1 MSGDGVNAERR
12 LGALRILRPLGIR
25 DFALLWTGMTVSL
38 LGDGIY
44 FVTIAWQVYELSN
57 APTAL
62 SIVGVSWTLPLAL
75 FILLG
80 GVISDRFDRR
90 RVMII
95 ADILRGLAI
104 AAIGVLAVSGVL
116 ELWHLVVLVAFYG
129 AGEAL
134 FMPSFTAIVPDIVP
148 RDLLVEAN
156 SLDIFVRTMTARM
169 AGPAVGGVAI
179 GAFGTGGA
187 FLLDAGTFGVSAL
200 ALLAMSSRPLVAREA
215 SSVFADVAEGLRFVR
230 SQTWLWGTLVAAS
243 ITLLCFYGPWE
254 VLIPF
259 VVKNEL
265 GGSARD
271 LGFVFGAGGLGAVL
285 SSLVMSQ
292 RSLPRKHITFMYGTW
307 TVSGFAIVGY
317 GVAAEIW
324 HAMVAALFAGG
335 LGNAGMI
342 VWMTLLQTRV
352 PSALLGR
359 VSSLDWFVSIGLI
372 PVSFA
377 LTGPIAGAV
386 GARETLVGAG
396 LLAGTITF
404 AFLFLPGMRDLE
416 RDGVAEIISDPNA

>member
-1 MSGDGVNAERR
+1 
-12 LGALRILRPLGIR
+12 
-25 DFALLWTGMTVSL
+25 MTVSL

-44 FVTIAWQVYELSN
+44 LVTIAWQVYELSN

-62 SIVGVSWTLPLAL
+62 SIVGLAWTLPLVL
-75 FILLG
+75 FVLLG

-104 AAIGVLAVSGVL
+104 AAIGVLAVAGEL

-148 RDLLVEAN
+148 SDLLVEAN
-156 SLDIFVRTMTARM
+156 SLDIFVRTMTARL
-169 AGPAVGGVAI
+169 AGPAIGGVAI

-187 FLLDAGTFGVSAL
+187 FLLDAASFGVSAA
-200 ALLAMSSRPLVAREA
+200 ALLAMASRPLADRQPGT
-215 SSVFADVAEGLRFVR
+215 SVLSDVGEGFRFIR
-230 SQTWLWGTLVAAS
+230 SQTWLWGTLMAAS
-243 ITLLCFYGPWE
+243 IALLCFYGPWE
-254 VLIPF
+254 VLVPF

-265 GGSARD
+265 GGTAQD
-271 LGFVFGAGGLGAVL
+271 LGFVFGSGGLGAIL
-285 SSLVMSQ
+285 SSLVMAQ
-292 RSLPRKHITFMYGTW
+292 RSLPHRHITFMYATW
-307 TVSGFAIVGY
+307 TVSSLSILGY

-324 HAMVAALFAGG
+324 QAMLAALLAGG
-335 LGNAGMI
+335 FSNAGMI

-352 PSALLGR
+352 PRALLGR

-377 LTGPIAGAV
+377 LTGPIAAAV

-396 LLAGTITF
+396 LLGGCVTL
-404 AFLFLPGMRDLE
+404 AFLFLPGMRETERLE
-416 RDGVAEIISDPNA
+416 TERT

>member
-1 MSGDGVNAERR
+1 VRARDSIGG
-12 LGALRILRPLGIR
+12 LRILRPLGIR
-25 DFALLWTGMTVSL
+25 DFAFLWTGMTVSL

-62 SIVGVSWTLPLAL
+62 SIVGLAWTLPLVL
-75 FILLG
+75 FVLLG

-104 AAIGVLAVSGVL
+104 AAIGVLAVAGEV

-156 SLDIFVRTMTARM
+156 ALDIFVRTMTARM
-169 AGPAVGGVAI
+169 AGPAIGGVAI

-187 FLLDAGTFGVSAL
+187 FLLDAASFGVSAL
-200 ALLAMSSRPLVAREA
+200 ALLAMSSRPLAAREP
-215 SSVFADVAEGLRFVR
+215 SSVLSDVAEGLRFVR

-254 VLIPF
+254 VLVPY

-292 RSLPRKHITFMYGTW
+292 RSLPRKHITFMYGAW
-307 TVSGFAIVGY
+307 TVSGFAIIGY
-317 GVAAEIW
+317 GVATEIW
-324 HAMVAALFAGG
+324 QAMLAALFAGG

-342 VWMTLLQTRV
+342 VWMTLMQTRV
-352 PSALLGR
+352 PSTLLGR

-386 GARETLVGAG
+386 GARETLIGAG
-396 LLAGTITF
+396 VLAGSITF
-404 AFLFLPGMRDLE
+404 AFLFLPGMRDIE
-416 RDGVAEIISDPNA
+416 RDEGALSIRDANA

>member
-1 MSGDGVNAERR
+1 MSTRR
-12 LGALRILRPLGIR
+12 RIGGLRILRPLGIR
-25 DFALLWTGMTVSL
+25 DFAFLWTGMTVSL

-62 SIVGVSWTLPLAL
+62 SIVGLAWTLPLVL
-75 FILLG
+75 FVLLG

-95 ADILRGLAI
+95 ADVLRGLAI
-104 AAIGVLAVSGVL
+104 AVIGVLAVAREL

-169 AGPAVGGVAI
+169 AGPAIGGVAI

-187 FLLDAGTFGVSAL
+187 FLLDAASFGVSAL
-200 ALLAMSSRPLVAREA
+200 ALLAMSSRPLAMRE
-215 SSVFADVAEGLRFVR
+215 STSVLADVAEGLRFVR
-230 SQTWLWGTLVAAS
+230 SQTWLWGTLAAAS

-254 VLIPF
+254 VLVPF

-265 GGSARD
+265 DGSARD

-285 SSLVMSQ
+285 TSLVMSQ
-292 RSLPRKHITFMYGTW
+292 RSLPRKHITFMYAAW

-317 GVAAEIW
+317 GVATEIW
-324 HAMVAALFAGG
+324 QAMLAALLAGS
-335 LGNAGMI
+335 LSNAGMI
-342 VWMTLLQTRV
+342 VWMTLMQTRV
-352 PSALLGR
+352 PSTLLGR

-377 LTGPIAGAV
+377 LTGPIAAAV
-386 GARETLVGAG
+386 GVRETLIGAG
-396 LLAGTITF
+396 VLAGCITF
-404 AFLFLPGMRDLE
+404 AFLFLPGMRDIE
-416 RDGVAEIISDPNA
+416 RDQRPSAISETNA

>member
-1 MSGDGVNAERR
+1 MTARDRIGG
-12 LGALRILRPLGIR
+12 LRILRPLGIR
-25 DFALLWTGMTVSL
+25 DFAFLWTGMTVSL

-62 SIVGVSWTLPLAL
+62 SIVGLAWTLPLVL
-75 FILLG
+75 FVLLG

-104 AAIGVLAVSGVL
+104 AAIGVLAVAGEV

-156 SLDIFVRTMTARM
+156 ALDIFVRTMTARM
-169 AGPAVGGVAI
+169 AGPAIGGVAI

-187 FLLDAGTFGVSAL
+187 FLLDAASFGVSAL
-200 ALLAMSSRPLVAREA
+200 ALLAVSSRPLAVREP
-215 SSVFADVAEGLRFVR
+215 SSVLADVAEGLRFVR
-230 SQTWLWGTLVAAS
+230 SQTWLWGTLAAAS

-254 VLIPF
+254 VLVPY

-292 RSLPRKHITFMYGTW
+292 RSLPRKHITFMYGAW

-317 GVAAEIW
+317 GVATEIW
-324 HAMVAALFAGG
+324 QAMLAALFAGG

-342 VWMTLLQTRV
+342 VWMTLMQTRV
-352 PSALLGR
+352 PSTLLGR

-386 GARETLVGAG
+386 GARETLIGAG
-396 LLAGTITF
+396 VLAGSITF
-404 AFLFLPGMRDLE
+404 AFLFFPGMRDIE
-416 RDGVAEIISDPNA
+416 RDEGAVSIRDTNA

>member
-1 MSGDGVNAERR
+1 VSVRARDRIGG
-12 LGALRILRPLGIR
+12 LRILRPLGNR
-25 DFALLWTGMTVSL
+25 DFAFLWTGMTVSL

-62 SIVGVSWTLPLAL
+62 SIVGLAWTLPLVL
-75 FILLG
+75 FVLLG

-90 RVMII
+90 RVMIV
-95 ADILRGLAI
+95 ADILRGIAI
-104 AAIGVLAVSGVL
+104 AAIGVLAVAGEL
-116 ELWHLVVLVAFYG
+116 ELWHLIVLVAFYG

-156 SLDIFVRTMTARM
+156 ALDIFVRTMTARM
-169 AGPAVGGVAI
+169 AGPAIGGVAI

-187 FLLDAGTFGVSAL
+187 FLLDAASFGVSAL
-200 ALLAMSSRPLVAREA
+200 ALLAMSSRPLALREP
-215 SSVFADVAEGLRFVR
+215 SSVLADVAEGLRFVR
-230 SQTWLWGTLVAAS
+230 SQIWLWGTLVAAS
-243 ITLLCFYGPWE
+243 ITLLCFFGPWQ
-254 VLIPF
+254 VLVPF

-292 RSLPRKHITFMYGTW
+292 RSLPRKHITFMYAAW

-317 GVAAEIW
+317 GVATEIW
-324 HAMVAALFAGG
+324 QAMLAALFAGG
-335 LGNAGMI
+335 LGNAGQI
-342 VWMTLLQTRV
+342 VWMTLMQTRV
-352 PSALLGR
+352 PSTLLGR
-359 VSSLDWFVSIGLI
+359 VSSLDWFVGTGLI

-377 LTGPIAGAV
+377 LTGPIAGAA

-396 LLAGTITF
+396 VLAGCITF
-404 AFLFLPGMRDLE
+404 AFLFLPGMRDIE
-416 RDGVAEIISDPNA
+416 RDEGEMGIRDANA

>member
-1 MSGDGVNAERR
+1 
-12 LGALRILRPLGIR
+12 
-25 DFALLWTGMTVSL
+25 
-38 LGDGIY
+38 
-44 FVTIAWQVYELSN
+44 
-57 APTAL
+57 
-62 SIVGVSWTLPLAL
+62 
-75 FILLG
+75 
-80 GVISDRFDRR
+80 
-90 RVMII
+90 VMII

-104 AAIGVLAVSGVL
+104 AAIGVLAISGEL

-169 AGPAVGGVAI
+169 AGPAIGGVAI

-187 FLLDAGTFGVSAL
+187 FLLDAASFGVSAL
-200 ALLAMSSRPLVAREA
+200 ALLAMSSRPLAAREPT
-215 SSVFADVAEGLRFVR
+215 SVLADVADGLRFVR

-254 VLIPF
+254 VLVPF

-265 GGSARD
+265 GGSASD

-292 RSLPRKHITFMYGTW
+292 RSLPRKHITFMYAAW

-317 GVAAEIW
+317 GVATEIW
-324 HAMVAALFAGG
+324 QAMLAALFAGG

-342 VWMTLLQTRV
+342 VWMTLMQTRV

-396 LLAGTITF
+396 VLAGCITF
-404 AFLFLPGMRDLE
+404 AFLFLPGMRDTE
-416 RDGVAEIISDPNA
+416 RDSSRP

>member
-1 MSGDGVNAERR
+1 
-12 LGALRILRPLGIR
+12 
-25 DFALLWTGMTVSL
+25 
-38 LGDGIY
+38 
-44 FVTIAWQVYELSN
+44 
-57 APTAL
+57 
-62 SIVGVSWTLPLAL
+62 
-75 FILLG
+75 
-80 GVISDRFDRR
+80 
-90 RVMII
+90 
-95 ADILRGLAI
+95 
-104 AAIGVLAVSGVL
+104 VLAVSGEL

-169 AGPAVGGVAI
+169 AGPAIGGLAI

-187 FLLDAGTFGVSAL
+187 FLLDAASFGVSAL
-200 ALLAMSSRPLVAREA
+200 ALLAMSSRPLAAREP
-215 SSVFADVAEGLRFVR
+215 SSVLADVAEGFRFVR
-230 SQTWLWGTLVAAS
+230 SQTWLWGTLVAAA

-254 VLIPF
+254 VLVPF

-285 SSLVMSQ
+285 SSLFMAQ
-292 RSLPRKHITFMYGTW
+292 RSLPRKQITFMYGAW

-317 GVAAEIW
+317 GIAAEIW
-324 HAMVAALFAGG
+324 HAMLAALFAGG

-352 PSALLGR
+352 PGALLGR
-359 VSSLDWFVSIGLI
+359 VSSLDWFVSIALI

-416 RDGVAEIISDPNA
+416 RDRVAEVISDPNA

>member
-1 MSGDGVNAERR
+1 
-12 LGALRILRPLGIR
+12 
-25 DFALLWTGMTVSL
+25 MTVSL

-62 SIVGVSWTLPLAL
+62 SIVGLAWTLPLVL
-75 FILLG
+75 FVLLG

-104 AAIGVLAVSGVL
+104 AAIGVLAVSGDL

-156 SLDIFVRTMTARM
+156 ALDIFVRTMTARM
-169 AGPAVGGVAI
+169 AGPAIGGVAI

-187 FLLDAGTFGVSAL
+187 FLLDAASFGVSAL
-200 ALLAMSSRPLVAREA
+200 ALLAMSSRPLAAREP
-215 SSVFADVAEGLRFVR
+215 SSVLGDVAGGLRFVR
-230 SQTWLWGTLVAAS
+230 SQTWLWRTLVAAS

-254 VLIPF
+254 VLVPF

-292 RSLPRKHITFMYGTW
+292 RSLPRKHITFMYGAW

-317 GVAAEIW
+317 GVATEIW
-324 HAMVAALFAGG
+324 QAMLAALFAGG

-342 VWMTLLQTRV
+342 VWMTLMQTRV

-377 LTGPIAGAV
+377 FTGPIAGAV
-386 GARETLVGAG
+386 GARETLIGAG
-396 LLAGTITF
+396 ILAGSITF
-404 AFLFLPGMRDLE
+404 AFLFLPGMRDIE
-416 RDGVAEIISDPNA
+416 RDEGALSIRDANA

>member
-1 MSGDGVNAERR
+1 
-12 LGALRILRPLGIR
+12 
-25 DFALLWTGMTVSL
+25 MTVSL

-62 SIVGVSWTLPLAL
+62 SIVGLAWTLPLVL
-75 FILLG
+75 FVLLG

-104 AAIGVLAVSGVL
+104 AAIGVLAVAGEL

-156 SLDIFVRTMTARM
+156 SLDILVRTMTARM
-169 AGPAVGGVAI
+169 AGPAIGGVAI

-187 FLLDAGTFGVSAL
+187 FLLDAASFGVSAL
-200 ALLAMSSRPLVAREA
+200 ALLAMSSRPLALREP
-215 SSVFADVAEGLRFVR
+215 SSVLADVAEGLRFVR
-230 SQTWLWGTLVAAS
+230 SLTWLWGTLVAAS
-243 ITLLCFYGPWE
+243 FTLLCFYGPWQ
-254 VLIPF
+254 VLVPF

-271 LGFVFGAGGLGAVL
+271 LGFVFAAGGLGAVL
-285 SSLVMSQ
+285 SSLVMAQ
-292 RSLPRKHITFMYGTW
+292 RSLPRKHITFMYAAW

-317 GVAAEIW
+317 GVATEIW
-324 HAMVAALFAGG
+324 QAMLAALFAGG
-335 LGNAGMI
+335 LGNAGQI
-342 VWMTLLQTRV
+342 VWMTLMQTRV

-359 VSSLDWFVSIGLI
+359 VSSLDWFVGTGLI

-386 GARETLVGAG
+386 GARETLIGAG
-396 LLAGTITF
+396 LLAGCITF
-404 AFLFLPGMRDLE
+404 AFLFVPGMRDIE
-416 RDGVAEIISDPNA
+416 RDEGALTISNTNA

>member
-1 MSGDGVNAERR
+1 
-12 LGALRILRPLGIR
+12 
-25 DFALLWTGMTVSL
+25 MTVSL

-44 FVTIAWQVYELSN
+44 FVAIAWQVYELSN

-62 SIVGVSWTLPLAL
+62 SVVGVAWTLPQVL
-75 FILLG
+75 FLLLG

-90 RVMII
+90 RVMIL
-95 ADILRGLAI
+95 ADVVRGVAI
-104 AAIGVLAVSGVL
+104 AVVGVLAVGGKL
-116 ELWHLVVLVAFYG
+116 ELWHLLVLVAFYG

-148 RDLLVEAN
+148 TDLLVEAN
-156 SLDIFVRTMTARM
+156 SLDIFVRTSTGRLL
-169 AGPAVGGVAI
+169 GPVVGGAAI
-179 GAFGTGGA
+179 AAFGTGGA
-187 FLLDAGTFGVSAL
+187 FLLDAASFGVSA
-200 ALLAMSSRPLVAREA
+200 AAILAMSARPLRERDPGR
-215 SSVFADVAEGLRFVR
+215 SVLGDVAEGLRFVR

-243 ITLLCFYGPWE
+243 IALLCFFGPWE
-254 VLIPF
+254 VLVPY

-285 SSLVMSQ
+285 TSLAMAQ
-292 RSLPRKHITFMYGTW
+292 RPLPRRHVTFMYITW
-307 TVSGFAIVGY
+307 TVGTFAIIGY
-317 GVAAEIW
+317 GVAAEVW
-324 HAMVAALFAGG
+324 QAMVAALFAGG
-335 LGNAGMI
+335 LSNAGMI

-377 LTGPIAGAV
+377 LTGPIAAAA
-386 GARETLVGAG
+386 GARETLIGAG
-396 LLAGTITF
+396 VLGGCVGL
-404 AFLFLPGMRDLE
+404 AFLFLPGMRDPE
-416 RDGVAEIISDPNA
+416 REAITPANVLN

>member
-1 MSGDGVNAERR
+1 
-12 LGALRILRPLGIR
+12 
-25 DFALLWTGMTVSL
+25 MTVSL

-44 FVTIAWQVYELSN
+44 FVAIAWQVYELSN
-57 APTAL
+57 TPTAL
-62 SIVGVSWTLPLAL
+62 SIVGLAWTLPLVL
-75 FILLG
+75 FVLLG

-90 RVMII
+90 RVMIG
-95 ADILRGLAI
+95 ADILRGVAI
-104 AAIGVLAVSGVL
+104 LVIGVLAVAGEL

-169 AGPAVGGVAI
+169 VGPAVGGAAI

-187 FLLDAGTFGVSAL
+187 FLLDAASFGVSAL
-200 ALLAMSSRPLVAREA
+200 ALLGVSSRPLAARERT
-215 SSVFADVAEGLRFVR
+215 SVLADVAEGLRFVR
-230 SQTWLWGTLVAAS
+230 SQTWLWGTLAAAS

-254 VLIPF
+254 VLVPY

-285 SSLVMSQ
+285 SSLVLSQ
-292 RSLPRKHITFMYGTW
+292 RSLPRKHITFMYSAW
-307 TVSGFAIVGY
+307 TISGFAIIGY
-317 GVAAEIW
+317 GVATEIW
-324 HAMVAALFAGG
+324 QAMLAALFAGG
-335 LGNAGMI
+335 LGNAGLI
-342 VWMTLLQTRV
+342 VWMTLIQTRV

-377 LTGPIAGAV
+377 LTGPIAAAAGV
-386 GARETLVGAG
+386 RETLIGAG
-396 LLAGTITF
+396 VLAGCITF
-404 AFLFLPGMRDLE
+404 AFLFLPGMRDIE
-416 RDGVAEIISDPNA
+416 RDEGPQL

>member
-1 MSGDGVNAERR
+1 MSSEGRVG
-12 LGALRILRPLGIR
+12 GLRILRPLGIR

-44 FVTIAWQVYELSN
+44 FVAIAWQVYELSN

-62 SIVGVSWTLPLAL
+62 SIVGLAWTLPLVVFVL
-75 FILLG
+75 MG

-95 ADILRGLAI
+95 ADVLRGVSILV
-104 AAIGVLAVSGVL
+104 IGLLAVSGQL

-169 AGPAVGGVAI
+169 AGPAIGGVAI
-179 GAFGTGGA
+179 AAFGTGGA
-187 FLLDAGTFGVSAL
+187 FLLDAASFGVSAV
-200 ALLAMSSRPLVAREA
+200 ALLAMSSRPLVAREP
-215 SSVFADVAEGLRFVR
+215 SSVLADLAEGFRFVR
-230 SQTWLWGTLVAAS
+230 SQTWLWGTLVAAA
-243 ITLLCFYGPWE
+243 IALLCFFGPWE
-254 VLIPF
+254 VLVPY

-265 GGSARD
+265 GGSALD
-271 LGFVFGAGGLGAVL
+271 LGLVFGAGGLGAVL
-285 SSLVMSQ
+285 SSLVMAQ
-292 RSLPRKHITFMYGTW
+292 RSLPHKQITFMYAAW
-307 TVSGFAIVGY
+307 TVSSFAIVGY

-324 HAMVAALFAGG
+324 QAMLAALFAGG

-352 PSALLGR
+352 PATLLGR
-359 VSSLDWFVSIGLI
+359 VSSLDWFVSVALI

-377 LTGPIAGAV
+377 LTGPVAEAV

-396 LLAGTITF
+396 VLAGVITL

-416 RDGVAEIISDPNA
+416 RDQPAAS